1 MVKGLSLKS
10 FHLTPIWGRQRA
22 FTCPRSNNGEAM
34 TKQDNLYSKP
44 LQQPADFRFDERVVQ
59 VFPDMINRSVP
70 GYSLIVPMIGLL
82 ARRFVTP
89 GSRVYDLGCSLGACS
104 LAVRRA
110 LSEDDVEII
119 AVDKSPAMVSRCK
132 ELIDADDASIPVQ
145 IRQEDISETEIQNA
159 SLVVLN
165 FTLQFLT
172 PAKRSALLE
181 KACRGINSG
190 GALVLSEKIMFND
203 ERKQDLMTQWHHDF
217 KKTQGYS
224 DLEIA
229 QKRNALENIMIP
241 EALETHYDRLSTAG
255 FREAHNWYRCFNFY
269 SIIAVK

>member
-1 MVKGLSLKS
+1 MS
-10 FHLTPIWGRQRA
+10 
-22 FTCPRSNNGEAM
+22 
-34 TKQDNLYSKP
+34 KQDDLYSKP
-44 LQQPADFRFDERVVQ
+44 LEKPADFRFDERVVQ

-70 GYSLIVPMIGLL
+70 GYALIVPMIGLL

-104 LAVRRA
+104 LAIRRA
-110 LSEDDVEII
+110 LSVEDVEIM
-119 AVDKSPAMVSRCK
+119 AVDKSAAMVSRCQ
-132 ELIDADDASIPVQ
+132 ELISADDAAIPVRVFEQ
-145 IRQEDISETEIQNA
+145 DITDTEIQNA

-172 PAKRSALLE
+172 PEKRTALLK
-181 KACRGINSG
+181 KACRGMQTG
-190 GALVLSEKIMFND
+190 GALVLSEKVHFED
-203 ERKQDLMTQWHHDF
+203 ERKQELMTQWHHDF

-241 EALETHYDRLSTAG
+241 EALESHYDRLSSAG

-269 SIIAVK
+269 SIIAIK